1 MTDSSTDA
9 IRNALR
15 LLENEAVDLNA
26 QLKKVNTAIDAIRP
40 LAGLP
45 DETPSAKENGVA
57 ASNASLADIV
67 LPPGARS
74 VELAVMTQAVRKA
87 LAEAKRPLAVRE
99 IAEVLA
105 ADGLL
110 PDDSR
115 KLTDLLYRKSRPG
128 EIFERVGMGLYT
140 INTKQPS
147 DDFEF

>member
-1 MTDSSTDA
+1 
-9 IRNALR
+9 
-15 LLENEAVDLNA
+15 
-26 QLKKVNTAIDAIRP
+26 
-40 LAGLP
+40 
-45 DETPSAKENGVA
+45 
-57 ASNASLADIV
+57 
-67 LPPGARS
+67 
-74 VELAVMTQAVRKA
+74 MTQAVRKA